1 MKKRNK
7 SYPLIS
13 PSFSVSSARS
23 VGHPAPFPLELPH
36 RLIQLYTYED
46 EVVLDPF
53 MGSGQTAI
61 AALLDNRRYVGY
73 EIEPQYVHLAE
84 KRIRQFRLEF
94 KSPTLLDLIE
104 Q

>member
-1 MKKRNK
+1 M
-7 SYPLIS
+7 
-13 PSFSVSSARS
+13 
-23 VGHPAPFPLELPH
+23 GHPAPFPLELPH